1 MYFGGDLVILYGAML
16 NFILEN
22 KSMVGICCSLDVKS
36 FKKAHLLKVQSSGK
50 QYWEV
55 VEPLRDRV

>member
-1 MYFGGDLVILYGAML
+1 ML